1 MLTIGMLN
9 AISLIAPFVQTGTG
23 KEALTNQMQ
32 LASEGF
38 FADAV
43 SGDREEVAAAYR
55 RAAQAL
61 SSPRPFFSAA

>member
-9 AISLIAPFVQTGTG
+9 AISQIAPFVQTETG
-23 KEALTNQMQ
+23 QEALSNQVQ
-32 LASEGF
+32 LALEGF

-43 SGDREEVAAAYR
+43 SGDREDVAGAYR
-55 RAAQAL
+55 RAAHAL